1 MTIMHIIQGESSA
14 ICPAND
20 DIVRGMLDAADI
32 TAATLQTSDAE
43 AQFNLKLWQR
53 DGQLACSQARND
65 VVLYTFDPDDQAG
78 VSRFSGT
85 SLEYG
90 HSASASMSLSPKI
103 LAAQQRLDEG
113 KRTAGSVIDM
123 VGMASEVAATAEQPP
138 EGIGSKGRVYDSLG
152 AEFASN
158 GAFLVPLYA
167 QAVQIAVGGLR
178 SCGPQT
184 YADLEVSL
192 DCESAGVF
200 YSDSSLAEKQG
211 IILYAANED
220 TGVSGEFILRTRV
233 MRGDN
238 KLFFSE
244 CRARVEQ
251 PTGFGTT
258 YRYSVR
264 DEKMRVLANDW
275 HPDNNLPIATRESA
289 ASAEDMLAMA
299 RRVARIAVQKQVRE
313 NDA

>member
-1 MTIMHIIQGESSA
+1 MHIIQGESSV
-14 ICPAND
+14 ICPPND

-43 AQFNLKLWQR
+43 AQLNLKLWQR

-65 VVLYTFDPDDQAG
+65 VVLYTFDLDNEVG

-85 SLEYG
+85 SIEYG
-90 HSASASMSLSPKI
+90 YSALASMSLSPKV
-103 LAAQQRLDEG
+103 LTAQQRLDEG
-113 KRTAGSVIDM
+113 KRKAGSVVDM
-123 VGMASEVAATAEQPP
+123 VAMASEVAATAEQHP
-138 EGIGSKGRVYDSLG
+138 EGTGSKGRVYDSLG

-167 QAVQIAVGGLR
+167 QAVQIAVAGLR
-178 SCGPQT
+178 NCGPQT
-184 YADLEVSL
+184 YADLAVSL

-200 YSDSSLAEKQG
+200 YNSDSSLAEKQG
-211 IILYAANED
+211 VTLYTANED
-220 TGVSGEFILRTRV
+220 TGVSGEYILRTRV
-233 MRGDN
+233 VRENNG
-238 KLFFSE
+238 LLFSE
-244 CRARVEQ
+244 CRARIVQ
-251 PTGFGTT
+251 PTGFETT

-289 ASAEDMLAMA
+289 ASAEGMLAMA
-299 RRVARIAVQKQVRE
+299 RRVARIAIQNQVRE